1 MTSGSTSASSNVKQ
15 PIKPSQPPPGK
26 LNPKAK
32 HAGVKVD
39 ASLLFAAEDVH
50 TLPPV
55 VTSAMPPPIV
65 STHLAKTTTA
75 VGDHQQHPNATKRRR
90 GKKGQTKASMARLEF
105 LNKKVN
111 ADMIRDRGNFGLTM
125 TENEYMVHLASTS
138 GSTGGAISQTQGF
151 YRSKKVTPYTSNTSF
166 NPSTLRYDTQ
176 TLNEGAKAPTFLNT
190 VYNTRRADLDREK
203 QQQTVTMVNLD
214 ETASLDTPE
223 TQSTRISKKIPESNS
238 TTNPLQGEIEQI
250 RGYLDMLDQYSL
262 HNFLI
267 WKGAC
272 VTNTPEFSS
281 FKRKYDSYWGSILS
295 VLDSLEKL
303 MKSFEI
309 PLAVIDGAKVADL
322 AACDAPIIEQEDL
335 FECIS
340 NLDQVLPIIES
351 KSSSDLIFGK
361 KGSAKYVRSSVIK
374 IQTWIR
380 KELTMRWYIREI
392 LRRRAATYIQTEWR
406 RVSSEWRVREM
417 LRVREGT
424 RRIQWDKLCEMF
436 RSYWKTKFDPDI
448 AHDRDNPRPK
458 VIVHVPS
465 LSLEE
470 YLRLGLPRFPI
481 SQNLQLQRL
490 VDINN
495 EDVEV
500 VYVSPFPLD
509 DEIVDYYKKILQIG
523 GIDSPSS
530 KFTVVVPENKDIFP
544 SHFPLSS
551 ILMYSPHA
559 VHRIKQICRGKSAY
573 IVGGVQGWQEKRL
586 GLELNLPV
594 FQPDLQVG
602 NLYSTR
608 GGAKRAFI
616 SADVSVPVG
625 AHDIYDEEDFVI
637 ALTKLIASNL
647 DVSRW
652 MFRIDADYN
661 NVGCAYFDVE
671 HLKCVADLR
680 KEREQLYL
688 IHKGDVSVWHH
699 PDVQLLARAKILK
712 DLRSMLHL
720 KGVCCGKEMFYSFK
734 QFLAHFMRVGGVIEA
749 EPVGVIGRP
758 SINMM
763 ITPLG
768 EVRIESCVDLLVDD
782 ESTVIGSSFPVKSV
796 PLKALEGAGL
806 AVSKEL
812 VEKGM
817 IGYYSINFVAYRIKG
832 EDGQKGSLRMV
843 GMAIEPQ
850 LTTAA
855 ITYKFVKYVCGE
867 ASLGRGVKLSRSY
880 AVIDAMFNPSLGS
893 VQYGSFF
900 KLCRMQAVSFD
911 LESLSGLMFLLFD
924 TLSAGVLGMIA
935 VGGTV
940 AESLERLSGG
950 FSFVKQNVGT
960 PAAYNEV
967 NLKDLDGYGDDAG
980 EGMVSFVRTMKSVE
994 ETAAKA

>member
-1 MTSGSTSASSNVKQ
+1 
-15 PIKPSQPPPGK
+15 
-26 LNPKAK
+26 
-32 HAGVKVD
+32 
-39 ASLLFAAEDVH
+39 
-50 TLPPV
+50 
-55 VTSAMPPPIV
+55 
-65 STHLAKTTTA
+65 
-75 VGDHQQHPNATKRRR
+75 
-90 GKKGQTKASMARLEF
+90 
-105 LNKKVN
+105 
-111 ADMIRDRGNFGLTM
+111 
-125 TENEYMVHLASTS
+125 
-138 GSTGGAISQTQGF
+138 
-151 YRSKKVTPYTSNTSF
+151 
-166 NPSTLRYDTQ
+166 
-176 TLNEGAKAPTFLNT
+176 
-190 VYNTRRADLDREK
+190 
-203 QQQTVTMVNLD
+203 
-214 ETASLDTPE
+214 
-223 TQSTRISKKIPESNS
+223 
-238 TTNPLQGEIEQI
+238 
-250 RGYLDMLDQYSL
+250 MLDQYSL

-272 VTNTPEFSS
+272 VTNTPEFAS

-295 VLDSLEKL
+295 VLDLLEKL
-303 MKSFEI
+303 MKCYEI

-322 AACDAPIIEQEDL
+322 AACDAPVIEDEDL

-340 NLDQVLPIIES
+340 NLDQILPIIES
-351 KSSSDLIFGK
+351 KSSTDLIFGG
-361 KGSAKYVRSSVIK
+361 KGTSKHLRNSIIK

-380 KELTMRWYIREI
+380 KELTMRWYVREI

-406 RVSSEWRVREM
+406 SVSSEWRVREM
-417 LRVREGT
+417 LKQRNER
-424 RRIQWDKLCEMF
+424 RRIQWDKLSDKF
-436 RSYWKTKFDPDI
+436 RRDWKSKLDPDI
-448 AHDRDNPRPK
+448 AYDIDNPRPK

-490 VDINN
+490 VDVGN

-523 GIDSPSS
+523 GIEHPSS
-530 KFTVVVPENKDIFP
+530 RFTVVVPENGDIFP

-559 VHRIKQICRGKSAY
+559 IHRIKQICRGKTGY

-594 FQPDLQVG
+594 FQPDLQVS

-608 GGAKRAFI
+608 GGAKRTFMA
-616 SADVSVPVG
+616 ADVSVPVG

-661 NVGCAYFDVE
+661 NVGSAYFDVA
-671 HLKCVADLR
+671 HLRCVEDLR
-680 KEREQLYL
+680 REREQLFL

-712 DLRSMLHL
+712 DLRSTLQL
-720 KGVCCGKEMFYSFK
+720 KGVCCGKEMFFSFK

-758 SINMM
+758 SINML

-768 EVRIESCVDLLVDD
+768 GVRVESFVDLLVDD
-782 ESTVIGSSFPVKSV
+782 ETTVIGSSYPMKSV
-796 PLKALEGAGL
+796 PLKALEGAAT
-806 AVSKEL
+806 AVSQEL
-812 VEKGM
+812 VERGM
-817 IGYYSINFVAYRIKG
+817 VGYYSINFVAFRVKG
-832 EDGQKGSLRMV
+832 GDGEKGDLRMV
-843 GMAIEPQ
+843 GMSIEPQ
-850 LTTAA
+850 LTAA
-855 ITYKFVKYVCGE
+855 ATTYKFVKYVCGE
-867 ASLGRGVKLSRSY
+867 GALGRGVRLSRSY
-880 AVIDAMFNPSLGS
+880 AVVDAMFNPSLET

-911 LESLSGLMFLLFD
+911 LESLVGLMFLLFD
-924 TLSAGVLGMIA
+924 SLSAGVLGVIA
-935 VGGTV
+935 VGGHA
-940 AESLERLSGG
+940 AESLERLAGG
-950 FSFVKQNVGT
+950 FAFVKQNVGT

-967 NLKDLDGYGDDAG
+967 NLKDLNGFEDDMG
-980 EGMVSFVRTMKSVE
+980 GGMVSFVRTMKSVE
-994 ETAAKA
+994 EEAKRVMTLHTERKMKRLMKEAKTEIM